1 MLAKIIGIK
10 NQSLGDKYLGAPIH
24 FLKSKT
30 QTHLSLL
37 KSIESRIASWS
48 ARSLSQAGRSTLV
61 KHVGQAASL
70 YQMASFLIPKNLCRK
85 IDSHL
90 CKFWWGESLNPN
102 DKKLHLIAWDK
113 ICKPKAEGGLG
124 FRKSDINNLAMLARN
139 VWKLVEDPNS
149 FLATTLKARYF
160 RNSDF
165 LQAKCPR
172 NASWAW
178 KCIHSIKEKIKPFI
192 SWIVGDGQFI
202 DPWCDHWIP
211 EVGTATPKPNTVP
224 NPNIRVAD
232 FIEPISRS
240 WDRNKLREHF
250 DQSSIEKIVSIP
262 LSNSPS
268 SDRRAWD
275 LTRDGRFTTK
285 SAYVGFIGQHHVS
298 NNVIWKHIWRT
309 KVPHRIQLFAW
320 KTLHNA
326 IPVREILNH
335 RILIDNPICPRCDGE
350 TETALHALITCPGL
364 SQIWSSNPL
373 LLFPRFPSWGALHMG
388 SMFQ

>member
-1 MLAKIIGIK
+1 MVW
-10 NQSLGDKYLGAPIH
+10 QP
-24 FLKSKT
+24 F
-30 QTHLSLL
+30 
-37 KSIESRIASWS
+37 
-48 ARSLSQAGRSTLV
+48 
-61 KHVGQAASL
+61 
-70 YQMASFLIPKNLCRK
+70 
-85 IDSHL
+85 
-90 CKFWWGESLNPN
+90 
-102 DKKLHLIAWDK
+102 KKLLFDLKKFAW
-113 ICKPKAEGGLG
+113 
-124 FRKSDINNLAMLARN
+124 
-139 VWKLVEDPNS
+139 
-149 FLATTLKARYF
+149 
-160 RNSDF
+160 
-165 LQAKCPR
+165 
-172 NASWAW
+172 
-178 KCIHSIKEKIKPFI
+178 
-192 SWIVGDGQFI
+192 
-202 DPWCDHWIP
+202 
-211 EVGTATPKPNTVP
+211 
-224 NPNIRVAD
+224 
-232 FIEPISRS
+232 
-240 WDRNKLREHF
+240 NKLCEHF

-373 LLFPRFPSWGALHMG
+373 LVCTAPFADKDLEAWFRFWVIPPWLFYPVPIKCFSRPTLPTQLMTPSASTSTPWKPPPDGWITVNTDGAWDPITKKGGLGIIFRNHNNNFVFAAAFHVVASTAEETEVRAIWRAIREALDLKVEKVMVESDAMVVVNQLQRRDFSGCWNTDAYFKDIELWCNNFLATAFNFVPRNCNQPAHAIAQWGKNNELDMFWRYPPVWLLPALGGDHTTVMN
-388 SMFQ
+388 